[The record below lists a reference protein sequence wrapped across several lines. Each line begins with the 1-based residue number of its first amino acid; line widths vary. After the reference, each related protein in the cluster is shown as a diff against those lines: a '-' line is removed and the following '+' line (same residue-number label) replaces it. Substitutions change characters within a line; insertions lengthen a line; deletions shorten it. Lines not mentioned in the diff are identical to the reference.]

1 MAGRLLAWALAG
13 LMVAGLAKAQTPPAG
28 FESVFN
34 GKDFTGW
41 AGDLANYEVKD
52 GNIVCKKGKGGV
64 IFVQKEYG
72 DFTARVDY
80 KLPPG
85 GNNGLAIRYPGKG
98 SASVD
103 GMCEIQILDDSH
115 PKYAKLDPRQFNGSS
130 YGLIAAKK
138 GYDKPVGQ
146 WNTMEVTVRGTTMVV
161 ILNGQKILDGD
172 VKEVK
177 SFMRKEPPKGLLSPR
192 GYFGFC
198 GHTDPVEFRNI
209 YIKEIK

>member
-1 MAGRLLAWALAG
+1 MKRAHPALLLLVACLQSGPAVAADRPKDVIVPQEVIRL
-13 LMVAGLAKAQTPPAG
+13 
-28 FESVFN
+28 FN

-138 GYDKPVGQ
+138 GFDKPVGQ

-161 ILNGQKILDGD
+161 ILNGEKILDGD
-172 VKEVK
+172 V
-177 SFMRKEPPKGLLSPR
+177 
-192 GYFGFC
+192 
-198 GHTDPVEFRNI
+198 
-209 YIKEIK
+209 